1 MNMKSKTQS
10 KIQNFGFWFVVLVF
24 GFWFFDFSYAQE
36 GRRLSQEEKVQ
47 KAREYYAAGQQLM
60 QKGDYRRADA
70 QFKKAQGLLLKD
82 SSQAL
87 EDAALLENTKSA
99 PANVLSPGKMALDAA
114 GKGAPEE
121 AIALYQK
128 AINASPRDANLHYN
142 LALEELKSKR
152 FQDAARTFKRAL
164 QLAPKDKDA
173 YYNLAVLYES
183 YLNDKKQAL
192 NYYALYLKYAL
203 PADNTTEAKE
213 WMRQLRKELKK

>member
-1 MNMKSKTQS
+1 MSIKSQTQL
-10 KIQNFGFWFVVLVF
+10 KIQNSGFWFVILVF
-24 GFWFFDFSYAQE
+24 GFWFLDFSYAQE
-36 GRRLSQEEKVQ
+36 GARLSQEEKVQ
-47 KAREYYAAGQQLM
+47 KAREYYAAGQLLM
-60 QKGDYRRADA
+60 QNGDYRRADA
-70 QFKKAQGLLLKD
+70 QFKNAQALLKD
-82 SSQAL
+82 SSQVL

-114 GKGAPEE
+114 KKGAMDE

-152 FQDAARTFKRAL
+152 FQDAAYAFKRAL
-164 QLAPKDKDA
+164 QLNPKDKDA

-203 PADNTTEAKE
+203 PADNTAEAKE